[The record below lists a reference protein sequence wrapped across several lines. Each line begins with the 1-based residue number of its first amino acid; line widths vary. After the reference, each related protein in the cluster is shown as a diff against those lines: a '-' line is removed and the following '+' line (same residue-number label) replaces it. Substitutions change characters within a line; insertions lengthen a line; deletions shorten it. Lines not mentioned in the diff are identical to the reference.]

1 MQTFSLTSD
10 PGEICSISVLGT
22 RIVILNSAN
31 AAIDVLEKKSAVNS
45 NRPHLTMAG
54 DLAGWGNSFFLQ
66 QYGERFQQSRTMFH
80 KLFGSPDKL
89 RAFHPIRQQEA
100 QRFVRDVLNV
110 PGELADHVRK

>member
-45 NRPHLTMAG
+45 DRPHLTMAG